1 MYGILNV
8 WHFKHIAFQ
17 TYDISNIWHF
27 KHMAF
32 QTYGWHFK
40 HIISRQVRHVD
51 RPERDELG
59 DGLVVAVADAI
70 AVARRRPEDVLDRRD
85 DFRRRERGE
94 NDFRKNS
101 GNQFGFREKVSV
113 PQAAERTGR
122 RRGFPESGRF
132 R

>member
-1 MYGILNV
+1 MAFQMYGISNVLNV
-8 WHFKHIAFQ
+8 KCV
-17 TYDISNIWHF
+17 
-27 KHMAF
+27 AF
-32 QTYGWHFK
+32 QTYGILTIWH
-40 HIISRQVRHVD
+40 SQQVRHVD

-70 AVARRRPEDVLDRRD
+70 AVAVARRRPQDVLDRRD

>member
-1 MYGILNV
+1 MAFQIYGILCILN
-8 WHFKHIAFQ
+8 Q
-17 TYDISNIWHF
+17 TYDFAKEVLLDKLLSEA
-27 KHMAF
+27 KLS
-32 QTYGWHFK
+32 Q
-40 HIISRQVRHVD
+40 QVRHVD

-59 DGLVVAVADAI
+59 DGLVVAVAVS
-70 AVARRRPEDVLDRRD
+70 VARRRSQDVLDRRD

-113 PQAAERTGR
+113 PPAAERTGSG
-122 RRGFPESGRF
+122 RGFPESGRF